1 MPRGRKGSRA
11 QGLGQRAESGEK
23 SGTGD
28 ALWRVEDNAGMD
40 TKLDKPDS
48 SPSPQPAILGPGS
61 IRFVL
66 VRTSHPGNIGAAA
79 RAIRTMGFARLSLV
93 APHRFPHADATAMA
107 AGADDVLGGASVT
120 PTLVEAVAD
129 CTLVLGCTAR
139 RRGVALEELSPRQAA
154 LRALATSAHG
164 EVAMVFGNERTGLEN
179 AELMSC
185 HAAVHIPSVVD
196 FSSLNLAQA
205 VQVLAYELRLA
216 ALQGSPAVVVQKIE
230 SLATVEQLEYFFE
243 HLEQMLENI
252 DFHKGRSPRTIMQ
265 RLRRLFLR
273 AKLEEREVRILR
285 GIFDDAQRMARLAR
299 ARD

>member
-1 MPRGRKGSRA
+1 M
-11 QGLGQRAESGEK
+11 QQH
-23 SGTGD
+23 
-28 ALWRVEDNAGMD
+28 
-40 TKLDKPDS
+40 
-48 SPSPQPAILGPGS
+48 

-107 AGADDVLGGASVT
+107 AGADDVLSNVGVV

-139 RRGVALEELSPRQAA
+139 HRGVSLEELSPRQAA
-154 LRALATSAHG
+154 LRALAASAQG
-164 EVAMVFGNERTGLEN
+164 EVAIVFGNERTGLEN
-179 AELMSC
+179 DELMSC
-185 HAAVHIPSVVD
+185 NVAVHIPSVDD

-205 VQVLAYELRLA
+205 VQVLAYEMRLA
-216 ALQGSPAVVVQKIE
+216 MLEGAPSQAETEKIE
-230 SLATVEQLEYFFE
+230 SLATVEQLEHLFA
-243 HLEQMLENI
+243 HLEQTLENI

-299 ARD
+299 AAKDGG

>member
-1 MPRGRKGSRA
+1 MA
-11 QGLGQRAESGEK
+11 
-23 SGTGD
+23 D
-28 ALWRVEDNAGMD
+28 
-40 TKLDKPDS
+40 
-48 SPSPQPAILGPGS
+48 S
-61 IRFVL
+61 IRFIL

-79 RAIRTMGFARLSLV
+79 RAIRTMGFSRLGLV
-93 APHRFPHADATAMA
+93 APHRFPHADATATA
-107 AGADDVLGGASVT
+107 AGADDVLDGIAIT

-139 RRGVALEELSPRQAA
+139 RRGVQLEELSPRQGA
-154 LRALATSAHG
+154 LRALAASVDGQA
-164 EVAMVFGNERTGLEN
+164 AIVFGNERTGLEN
-179 AELMSC
+179 DELMSC
-185 HAAVHIPSVVD
+185 HAAVHIPSVAD

-216 ALQGSPAVVVQKIE
+216 IMEQAPPLATAAKIE
-230 SLATVEQLEYFFE
+230 LPATIEQLEYFFT

-273 AKLEEREVRILR
+273 ANLEEREVRILR

-299 ARD
+299 PANGRAEIEGGGKA